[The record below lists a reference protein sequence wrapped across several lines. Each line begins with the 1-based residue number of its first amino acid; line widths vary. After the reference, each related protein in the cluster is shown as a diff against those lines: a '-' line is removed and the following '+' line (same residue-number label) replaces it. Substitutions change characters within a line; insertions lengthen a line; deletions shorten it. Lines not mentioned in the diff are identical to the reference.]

1 MGVIKQ
7 REKVNKL
14 FEINHLLTKSLDIGV
29 VLRTLVE
36 EARNLLE
43 VSDTV
48 ILYLF
53 HPDEKVLRVAEG
65 VGINIEVMR
74 QIAFVPG
81 ESLTGKTYADRKSYL
96 FAEEDT
102 LKENMSNMSPENYSF
117 YYEGVYRREIKSAL
131 SVPLMY
137 QDECLGVL
145 IVDNFENDGQFTDD
159 DIRVIEVIANQS
171 AIAIVHSN
179 LFEDLKKKNNELKN
193 SIDIHKKFTK
203 AILEGGGIDTILSL
217 LSRIL
222 GVNVEFHY
230 ESQQSYLSEGF
241 PIIRGRETLGYIYM
255 DKDINEL
262 FPLEVVAVEHAAT
275 ALALEL
281 VKINALYEKEL
292 HFREEVFQ
300 QMIEGIPHSDLKRIQ
315 NYVNWNVDSEVVCM
329 VIEEKQSQLWKGES
343 LLDKERFIRSL
354 ETICQSVSE
363 STFVLSRTYQAI
375 LIIPEANDQVVN
387 AIVQKITH
395 QWEREKD
402 LVFGVGRKVS
412 IGKLGNAYR
421 EALDAIRYGKSTG
434 ESYVNYSHLGVERL
448 LQHVDPTTLSLF
460 IDDKIGPLLTMEPI
474 YLETLG
480 MLILSNKN
488 HKRTAEQLHIHPNTL
503 YQRIKKME
511 KEMNISFDRD
521 VDWLNLVVAYNLH
534 VASHNG

>member
-1 MGVIKQ
+1 MGTIK
-7 REKVNKL
+7 RSDKVKKL

-53 HPDEKVLRVAEG
+53 DPEDNVLRVAEG
-65 VGINIEVMR
+65 VGIDIEVMR

-96 FAEEDT
+96 FAKEDI
-102 LKENMSNMSPENYSF
+102 LKQSMSNMSSENYH
-117 YYEGVYRREIKSAL
+117 YYFEGVFRRQIKSAF
-131 SVPLMY
+131 SVPLLY

-159 DIRVIEVIANQS
+159 DIRIIEIIADQS

-179 LFEDLKKKNNELKN
+179 LFQDLKKKNDQLKQ

-203 AILEGGGIDTILSL
+203 AILDGGGIDTILTL

-222 GVNVEFHY
+222 AVEVTFHD
-230 ESQQSYLSEGF
+230 ENWKATSEGY
-241 PIIRGRETLGYIYM
+241 PIIRGRETMGYISIG
-255 DKDINEL
+255 KDINTL
-262 FPLEVVAVEHAAT
+262 SSLEVVAVEHAST

-300 QMIEGIPHSDLKRIQ
+300 QMIEGIPHGEFKRVQ
-315 NYVNWNVDSEVVCM
+315 NYVSWNVDSDLVCM
-329 VIEEKQSQLWKGES
+329 VIEGKQTPLWEAES
-343 LLDKERFIRSL
+343 LLEKERFIRSL
-354 ETICQSVSE
+354 EDICQTFSE
-363 STFVLSRTYQAI
+363 STFVLSRTFQAI
-375 LIIPEANDQVVN
+375 LIIPISNDQVVD
-387 AIVQKITH
+387 AIALKIADQWKNQKELI
-395 QWEREKD
+395 
-402 LVFGVGRKVS
+402 VGVGRKVTL
-412 IGKLGNAYR
+412 GKLGNSYR
-421 EALDAIRYGKSTG
+421 EALDAVRYGKTSG
-434 ESYVNYSHLGVERL
+434 ERYVDYSNLGFERL
-448 LQHVDPTTLSLF
+448 LQHVDPTTLSMF
-460 IDDKIGPLLTMEPI
+460 VDDKMGPLISMEPI

-480 MLILSNKN
+480 AFIRLNKN
-488 HKRTAEQLHIHPNTL
+488 HKLTAEQLHVHPNTL
-503 YQRIKKME
+503 YQRIKKIE
-511 KEMNISFDRD
+511 KVMNISFDREI
-521 VDWLNLVVAYNLH
+521 DWLNLVIAYNLY
-534 VASHNG
+534 VTSHNG